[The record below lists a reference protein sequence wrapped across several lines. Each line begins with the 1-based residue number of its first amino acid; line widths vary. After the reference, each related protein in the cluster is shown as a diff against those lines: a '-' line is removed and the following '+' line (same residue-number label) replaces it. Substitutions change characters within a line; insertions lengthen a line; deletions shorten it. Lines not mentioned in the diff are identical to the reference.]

1 MKTKKRP
8 TKVSIPKNVNDAKL
22 DQKEQQRIK
31 KGEMPFVILGII
43 FFTVMIYGLFI
54 SQKEYNSLKKNWKYT
69 DGIIYEFYLGTR
81 AIWRLSYDYSVDSNK
96 YQGYGRWYPNTDT
109 LSVGD
114 TIKILIIPRK
124 VVKKQGYNLVEAAGF
139 HYLCN
144 QTDSI

>member
-1 MKTKKRP
+1 MAMKTIKKRP

-54 SQKEYNSLKKNWKYT
+54 SQKEYNSLKENWKYT

-114 TIKILIIPRK
+114 TIKIVYDTTNVSYSRT
-124 VVKKQGYNLVEAAGF
+124 ARDARW
-139 HYLCN
+139 
-144 QTDSI
+144 